1 MEYKPKV
8 ITGKVTGTG
17 WPIDGHVLWFSQWD
31 YDNRESWHLYGWED
45 SEDEVVMQTVFKTET
60 EAGLCLFDT
69 LEKFAENWKAKKWEP
84 QGSFCLPLD
93 KVEVLEVKQE
103 ESTNNTR
110 EQLRAHGFDLA
121 PRKQTDRGGILCL
134 PLDKNLNGDV
144 QAKHPDWEPVEC
156 PTCGRKCSVLSAR
169 SRLGSCHRSERK
181 AQTARSEGG
190 QSVKEE
196 NNTEGLY
203 TLKIDARHY
212 FPDGKTTWD
221 VLEALRCRKY
231 AEVLAF
237 YLECDLDDIEK
248 QAHRL
253 AESTSLSYS
262 EALHKIGG
270 DMLRSKEEKP
280 AQLSLWPIRRE
291 PVRPNRA
298 ARRAAKRK
306 GGRNGR

>member
-121 PRKQTDRGGILCL
+121 PRKQTNRGGILCL

-144 QAKHPDWEPVEC
+144 QAKHPDWKPVEC
-156 PTCGRKCSVLSAR
+156 PTCGRKCWKHPEAD
-169 SRLGSCHRSERK
+169 RLAKEQGAKMLCTECAIK
-181 AQTARSEGG
+181 A
-190 QSVKEE
+190 
-196 NNTEGLY
+196 GL
-203 TLKIDARHY
+203 L

-280 AQLSLWPIRRE
+280 APLSLWPIRRE